1 MKNIRQF
8 SAVEVPKRK
17 GVALHNVVTVN
28 LHDKGQITH
37 GVNDQG
43 ETTSNVGTPYRIM
56 EYENG
61 LIK

>member
-1 MKNIRQF
+1 M
-8 SAVEVPKRK
+8 
-17 GVALHNVVTVN
+17 VTVN

-43 ETTSNVGTPYRIM
+43 EATSNVGTPYRIM